1 MSKKFNASSIVIL
14 IAALC
19 SLAAGI
25 LFQSVDGV
33 FGQMKYNYYNPVIAY
48 GLMGTVVVAVVLMV
62 CKLHGLAALVTT
74 AAPFLSLCAFF
85 IGFGKRAAYW
95 HVVDVFMKIDEPN
108 GFDQNYLIFVGL
120 MAAAFIIGEIAIY
133 LRKPGQP
140 KKEKAAKKA

>member
-1 MSKKFNASSIVIL
+1 MSKKFNFSSIVIL

-33 FGQMKYNYYNPVIAY
+33 FGQMKYNYYNPVIAW

-62 CKLHGLAALVTT
+62 CKLHGLASLVVT

-120 MAAAFIIGEIAIY
+120 MAAAFIIGEIAVY

-140 KKEKAAKKA
+140 KKVKKA

>member
-1 MSKKFNASSIVIL
+1 MSKKFNASSVMIL

-25 LFQSVDGV
+25 LFQSVGGV
-33 FGQMKYNYYNPVIAY
+33 FGLMKYNYYNPVIAW
-48 GLMGTVVVAVVLMV
+48 GLMGTIVAAVVLML
-62 CKLHGLAALVTT
+62 CKLHGLASLVVT
-74 AAPFLSLCAFF
+74 AAPGLSLCAFF

-95 HVVDVFMKIDEPN
+95 HVVDVFMKIDEPQ

-133 LRKPGQP
+133 LRKPGQA
-140 KKEKAAKKA
+140 KA

>member
-1 MSKKFNASSIVIL
+1 MSKKFNFSSIVIL

-33 FGQMKYNYYNPVIAY
+33 FGQMKYNYYNPVIAW

-62 CKLHGLAALVTT
+62 CRLHGLASLVVT

-120 MAAAFIIGEIAIY
+120 MAAAFIIGEIAVY

-140 KKEKAAKKA
+140 KKVKKA

>member
-19 SLAAGI
+19 SCAAGI
-25 LFQSVDGV
+25 LFQSVGGV
-33 FGQMKYNYYNPVIAY
+33 FGLMKYNYYNPVIAWS
-48 GLMGTVVVAVVLMV
+48 LMGCVAVCIVLML
-62 CKLHGLAALVTT
+62 CKLHGLASVVAT
-74 AAPFLSLCAFF
+74 AVPGLSLCAFF

-95 HVVDVFMKIDEPN
+95 HVVDVFMKIDEPQ

-120 MAAAFIIGEIAIY
+120 MAVAFILGEVAIY

-140 KKEKAAKKA
+140 KAGKTEA

>member
-1 MSKKFNASSIVIL
+1 MSKKFNFSSIVIL

-19 SLAAGI
+19 SLAAGV
-25 LFQSVDGV
+25 LFQSVGGI

-48 GLMGTVVVAVVLMV
+48 GLMGTVVVAVVLMA
-62 CKLHGLAALVTT
+62 CKLHGLASLVVT

-120 MAAAFIIGEIAIY
+120 MAAAFVIGEIAIY

-140 KKEKAAKKA
+140 KKVKKA

>member
-1 MSKKFNASSIVIL
+1 MSKKFNFSSIVIL

-25 LFQSVDGV
+25 LFQSVGGV

-48 GLMGTVVVAVVLMV
+48 GLMGTVVVAVVLMA
-62 CKLHGLAALVTT
+62 CKLHGLASLVVT

-120 MAAAFIIGEIAIY
+120 MVAAFIIGEIAIY

-140 KKEKAAKKA
+140 KKA

>member
-1 MSKKFNASSIVIL
+1 MSKKFNFSSIVIL

-33 FGQMKYNYYNPVIAY
+33 FGQMKYNYYNPVIAW

-62 CKLHGLAALVTT
+62 CKLHGLASLVVT

-120 MAAAFIIGEIAIY
+120 MAAAFIIGEVAVY

-140 KKEKAAKKA
+140 KKVKKA

>member
-1 MSKKFNASSIVIL
+1 MSKKFNFSSIVIL

-25 LFQSVDGV
+25 LFQSVGGV

-48 GLMGTVVVAVVLMV
+48 GLMGTVVVAVVLMA
-62 CKLHGLAALVTT
+62 CKLHGLASLVVT

-120 MAAAFIIGEIAIY
+120 MAAAFIIGEIAVY

-140 KKEKAAKKA
+140 KKAKKA

>member
-1 MSKKFNASSIVIL
+1 MSKKFNASSVVIL

-25 LFQSVDGV
+25 LFQSVGGV
-33 FGQMKYNYYNPVIAY
+33 FGLMKYNYYNPVIAW

-62 CKLHGLAALVTT
+62 LKLHGLASLVVT
-74 AAPFLSLCAFF
+74 AVPGLSLCAFF

-95 HVVDVFMKIDEPN
+95 HVVDVFMKIDEPQ

-120 MAAAFIIGEIAIY
+120 MAAAFILGEVAIY
-133 LRKPGQP
+133 LRKPGQV
-140 KKEKAAKKA
+140 KA

>member
-1 MSKKFNASSIVIL
+1 MSKKFNFSSIVIL

-62 CKLHGLAALVTT
+62 CKLHGLASLIVT
-74 AAPFLSLCAFF
+74 AVPGLSLCAFF

-95 HVVDVFMKIDEPN
+95 HVVDVFMKIDEPM

-120 MAAAFIIGEIAIY
+120 MVAAFLVGEISIY

-140 KKEKAAKKA
+140 KA